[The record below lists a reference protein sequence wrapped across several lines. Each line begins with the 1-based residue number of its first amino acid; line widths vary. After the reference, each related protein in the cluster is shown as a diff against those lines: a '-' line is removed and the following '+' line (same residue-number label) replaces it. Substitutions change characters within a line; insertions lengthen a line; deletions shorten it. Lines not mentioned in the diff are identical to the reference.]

1 VTALA
6 LKRIV
11 RESLAEVG
19 ISFEYPY
26 PYPSDAK
33 ARSTTWFEHERG
45 FGLRLYATGRE
56 VYIVQ
61 TRMAGRLR
69 TITIAPSTIISQH
82 QAQTIARRVIAY
94 AQVGHDPATD
104 RARIRSAPRFDNF
117 VDEYWRRWSAQ
128 WKASTLATHGVY
140 RRLYLDHAFP
150 GIFIDELNEAHV
162 TQWFAALND
171 ETGPGAANRCLTILA
186 NMLTKAESWGYRLGN
201 TNPCRTV
208 RHNRKYRCERFLS
221 SAELERLGEVL
232 AEDRA
237 GEDKLKAVVASAVTL
252 LLLTGCRSGEV
263 AGLQWSDVK
272 GNRLKL
278 RDSKTG
284 PRTVWLGDQARAVI
298 AALPRQ
304 RGVAW
309 LFWNPVL
316 CKPVLRIGNH
326 WPSIR
331 DRAGLPGVRVH
342 DLRHTFASHAAMNRE
357 TLPMIGRLL
366 GHRNTQS
373 TSRYAHLDD
382 NHVLG
387 AAEQIGAAIERMIA

>member
-1 VTALA
+1 MTALV
-6 LKRIV
+6 LQKIV
-11 RESLAEVG
+11 NQALAEVG
-19 ISFEYPY
+19 ISFQYPY
-26 PYPSDAK
+26 QYQTR
-33 ARSTTWFEHERG
+33 ARSTTWFAHERG
-45 FGLRLYATGRE
+45 FGLRHYATGRE

-69 TITIAPSTIISQH
+69 TVTIAPTTIITQH
-82 QAQTIARRVIAY
+82 QALTVARRVIAY

-104 RARIRSAPRFDNF
+104 RARIRSAPRFDDF
-117 VDEYWRRWSAQ
+117 LDEYWRRRSPQ

-150 GIFIDELNEAHV
+150 GIFIDELNEAHL
-162 TQWFAALND
+162 TKWFAALNN

-186 NMLTKAESWGYRLGN
+186 NMLTKAESWGYRLEN
-201 TNPCRTV
+201 TNPCRAV
-208 RHNRKYRCERFLS
+208 RPNRQRQCERFLS
-221 SAELERLGEVL
+221 HAELARLGKVL
-232 AEDRA
+232 AEDRT
-237 GEDKLKAVVASAVTL
+237 GEDRLKAVVASAVTL
-252 LLLTGCRSGEV
+252 LLLTGCRSAEV

-316 CKPVLRIGNH
+316 CKPVLRLGNH

>member
-1 VTALA
+1 LQEIMNQV
-6 LKRIV
+6 
-11 RESLAEVG
+11 LAEVG
-19 ISFEYPY
+19 ISFQYPY
-26 PYPSDAK
+26 QYQTR
-33 ARSTTWFEHERG
+33 ARSTTWFAHERG
-45 FGLRLYATGRE
+45 FGLRRYATGRE

-61 TRMAGRLR
+61 TRMVGRLR
-69 TITIAPSTIISQH
+69 TATIAPTTIITQR
-82 QAQTIARRVIAY
+82 QALTVARRVIAY

-104 RARIRSAPRFDNF
+104 RKRIRSAPRFDDF
-117 VDEYWRRWSAQ
+117 LDEYWRRWSPQ
-128 WKASTLATHGVY
+128 WKATTLATYETY
-140 RRLYLDHAFP
+140 RQLYLDDVFP
-150 GIFIDELNEAHV
+150 SIFIDELNEGHV
-162 TQWFAALND
+162 TKWFASLNN

-186 NMLTKAESWGYRLGN
+186 NMLTKAESWGYRLEN
-201 TNPCRTV
+201 TNPCRPV
-208 RHNRKYRCERFLS
+208 RPNRKRRCERFLS
-221 SAELERLGEVL
+221 HAELARLGKVL
-232 AEDRA
+232 AEDRT
-237 GEDKLKAVVASAVTL
+237 GEDRLKAVMASAITL

-298 AALPRQ
+298 AAIPRQ

-331 DRAGLPGVRVH
+331 NRAGLLGVRVH
-342 DLRHTFASHAAMNRE
+342 DLRHTFASRAAMNRE

-366 GHRNTQS
+366 GHHNTQS

-382 NHVLG
+382 NHVLS
-387 AAEQIGAAIERMIA
+387 AAEQIGAAMERMIA

>member
-1 VTALA
+1 MTALA

-26 PYPSDAK
+26 PYRSDTK

-45 FGLRLYATGRE
+45 FGLRLYPTGRE

-82 QAQTIARRVIAY
+82 QALTIARRVIAY

-104 RARIRSAPRFDNF
+104 RDRIRSAPRFDNF

-150 GIFIDELNEAHV
+150 GIFIDELNESHV
-162 TQWFAALND
+162 TQWFASLNN

-186 NMLTKAESWGYRLGN
+186 NMLTKAENWGYRLEN
-201 TNPCRTV
+201 TNPCRAV
-208 RHNRKYRCERFLS
+208 RPNRKRQCERFLS
-221 SAELERLGEVL
+221 HAELLRLGRVL
-232 AEDRA
+232 AEDRT
-237 GEDKLKAVVASAVTL
+237 GEDRLKVVVASAVTL

-263 AGLQWSDVK
+263 ASLQWSDVK
-272 GNRLKL
+272 TNRLKL

-284 PRTVWLGDQARAVI
+284 PRTVWLGDEARAVI

-304 RGVAW
+304 RNVPW
-309 LFWNPVL
+309 LFWNPTL
-316 CKPVLRIGNH
+316 HKPVLRLGNH
-326 WPSIR
+326 WRSIC
-331 DRAGLPGVRVH
+331 DRAGLVGVRLH
-342 DLRHTFASHAAMNRE
+342 DLRHTFASHAAMNKE

-366 GHRNTQS
+366 GHRSTQS
-373 TSRYAHLDD
+373 TSRYGHLDD
-382 NHVLG
+382 RHVLG
-387 AAEQIGAAIERMIA
+387 AAEQIGAAIEQMIA

>member
-1 VTALA
+1 LQEIMNQV
-6 LKRIV
+6 
-11 RESLAEVG
+11 LAEVG
-19 ISFEYPY
+19 ISFQYPY
-26 PYPSDAK
+26 QYQTR
-33 ARSTTWFEHERG
+33 ARSTTWFAHERG
-45 FGLRLYATGRE
+45 FGLRRFATGRE

-69 TITIAPSTIISQH
+69 TVTIAPTTIITQR
-82 QAQTIARRVIAY
+82 QALTVARRVIAY

-104 RARIRSAPRFDNF
+104 RKRTRSAPRFDNF
-117 VDEYWRRWSAQ
+117 LDEYWRRWSPQ
-128 WKASTLATHGVY
+128 WKTSTLATHGAY
-140 RRLYLDHAFP
+140 RRLYLDDGFP

-162 TQWFAALND
+162 TKWFASLNN
-171 ETGPGAANRCLTILA
+171 ETGPGAANHCLTILA
-186 NMLTKAESWGYRLGN
+186 NMLTKAESWGYRLEN
-201 TNPCRTV
+201 TNPCRPV
-208 RHNRKYRCERFLS
+208 RPNRKRRCERFLLH
-221 SAELERLGEVL
+221 AELARLGKVL
-232 AEDRA
+232 AEDRT
-237 GEDKLKAVVASAVTL
+237 GEDRLKAVVASAVTL

-263 AGLQWSDVK
+263 AGLQWSDIK
-272 GNRLKL
+272 GTRLKL

-298 AALPRQ
+298 AAVPRE

-331 DRAGLPGVRVH
+331 DRAALPDVRVH
-342 DLRHTFASHAAMNRE
+342 DLRHTFASHAAMSRE

-382 NHVLG
+382 NHALG
-387 AAEQIGAAIERMIA
+387 AAEQIGAAIERMIG

>member
-1 VTALA
+1 
-6 LKRIV
+6 
-11 RESLAEVG
+11 
-19 ISFEYPY
+19 
-26 PYPSDAK
+26 
-33 ARSTTWFEHERG
+33 
-45 FGLRLYATGRE
+45 
-56 VYIVQ
+56 
-61 TRMAGRLR
+61 
-69 TITIAPSTIISQH
+69 
-82 QAQTIARRVIAY
+82 
-94 AQVGHDPATD
+94 
-104 RARIRSAPRFDNF
+104 
-117 VDEYWRRWSAQ
+117 
-128 WKASTLATHGVY
+128 
-140 RRLYLDHAFP
+140 
-150 GIFIDELNEAHV
+150 
-162 TQWFAALND
+162 
-171 ETGPGAANRCLTILA
+171 
-186 NMLTKAESWGYRLGN
+186 
-201 TNPCRTV
+201 
-208 RHNRKYRCERFLS
+208 
-221 SAELERLGEVL
+221 
-232 AEDRA
+232 
-237 GEDKLKAVVASAVTL
+237 
-252 LLLTGCRSGEV
+252 SGEV

-309 LFWNPVL
+309 LFWNQVL

-387 AAEQIGAAIERMIA
+387 AAEQIGAAIERMIT